1 MRRMSTC
8 KAIAALFL
16 VVQLGACAT
25 PSTPAPTGVNQKAEN
40 ALPPDRLV
48 EIGNGLLE
56 REHYREAA
64 KVFGDV
70 LSKQPEYIGAKLG
83 LAESLLG
90 MGALPPA
97 NAAFTALSEMP
108 EASVLA
114 RQGQG
119 ISLLLL
125 GQQDKAQDLLLKVV
139 EESPAAWR
147 AWNALG
153 RSYDLGEHWELSGH
167 AYNMA
172 LKARPNT
179 PMVLN
184 NFGMSLLSQGRY
196 AESEKQF
203 RDALVSQPDFEVA
216 RNNLRFAVAMQGRYR
231 DAFVGVARNDM
242 PNVLNNIGYA
252 ALLRGEKARAEA
264 YFQRAIETSPHF
276 FEQAYNNL
284 QRAKGSSADAK
295 AGGMVHD

>member
-1 MRRMSTC
+1 MGRMSTY
-8 KAIAALFL
+8 KALAALFL
-16 VVQLGACAT
+16 MVQLGACAT
-25 PSTPAPTGVNQKAEN
+25 SNTPATTGLNQRTEK

-56 REHYREAA
+56 REQYREAA
-64 KVFGDV
+64 RAFGDV
-70 LSKQPEYIGAKLG
+70 LGKQPDYVGAKLG
-83 LAESLLG
+83 MAESLLG
-90 MGALPPA
+90 MGELQQAYA
-97 NAAFTALSEMP
+97 TFTALSEMP
-108 EASVLA
+108 EVSVPA

-125 GQQDKAQDLLLKVV
+125 GQQDKAQSILLSVV
-139 EESPAAWR
+139 KESPTAWR

-153 RSYDLGEHWELSGH
+153 RSYDMSENWELSVQ

-172 LKARPNT
+172 LEAKPNT
-179 PMVLN
+179 PIVLN

-203 RDALVSQPDFEVA
+203 RDALLTQPDFGVA

-231 DAFVGVARNDM
+231 DAFVGVARTDM
-242 PNVLNNIGYA
+242 PTVLNNVGYA
-252 ALLRGEKARAEA
+252 ALLRGEKERAEA

-276 FEQAYNNL
+276 YEQAYNNL
-284 QRAKGSSADAK
+284 QRAKGSGVDAK
-295 AGGMVHD
+295 AGGMIHD